1 MSIKQ
6 DLEYIECLNYC
17 LCENIDHE
25 ADAYRLSKAK
35 QILEEKM
42 KDASKEGK
50 EYLQR
55 QYDIVSKK
63 HEDAIN
69 KYYELKTMHNKIAA
83 KLAPEIRK
91 SVEAEMNQNAQQALY
106 QMQQQELDN
115 QQMQQPQY
123 IEQPQAYEQQPDQT
137 QNYEQLQNQQLEYD
151 ENNPD
156 HKKLISSFHKSN
168 MEKVRAAKNLKEDS
182 QLAIEKAKII
192 QELVKQKTANS
203 NTIIKNS
210 QTNLRHSKQKMI
222 NNANNS

>member
-1 MSIKQ
+1 MSVVR
-6 DLEYIECLNYC
+6 DLEYIEQINLCLS
-17 LCENIDHE
+17 EAVDHE

-69 KYYELKTMHNKIAA
+69 KYYELKIMHNKIAA

-91 SVEAEMNQNAQQALY
+91 SVEAEINQNAQQALY

-115 QQMQQPQY
+115 QQMQQNQQVQQPQY
-123 IEQPQAYEQQPDQT
+123 VEQPQIYEVQPQS
-137 QNYEQLQNQQLEYD
+137 QSLEYD

-156 HKKLISSFHKSN
+156 HKKLISSFHKTN
-168 MEKVRAAKNLKEDS
+168 MEKVRAAKNLKEES
-182 QLAIEKAKII
+182 QLAIEKAKILQQTI
-192 QELVKQKTANS
+192 KQRAANS
-203 NTIIKNS
+203 NAIIRNS
-210 QTNLRHSKQKMI
+210 EANLRHSKQKMI
-222 NNANNS
+222 SNTANS

>member
-1 MSIKQ
+1 MSVVR
-6 DLEYIECLNYC
+6 DLEYIEQINLCLS
-17 LCENIDHE
+17 EAVDHE

-91 SVEAEMNQNAQQALY
+91 SVEAEINQNAQQALY

-115 QQMQQPQY
+115 QQMQQNQQVQQPQY
-123 IEQPQAYEQQPDQT
+123 VEQPQIYEVQPQS
-137 QNYEQLQNQQLEYD
+137 QSLEYD

-156 HKKLISSFHKSN
+156 HKKLISSFHKTN
-168 MEKVRAAKNLKEDS
+168 MEKVRAAKNLKEES
-182 QLAIEKAKII
+182 QLAIEKAKILQQI
-192 QELVKQKTANS
+192 IKQRAANS
-203 NTIIKNS
+203 NAIIRNS
-210 QTNLRHSKQKMI
+210 EANLRHSKQKMI
-222 NNANNS
+222 SNTANS

>member
-1 MSIKQ
+1 MSVVQ
-6 DLEYIECLNYC
+6 DLEYIEQINLCLS
-17 LCENIDHE
+17 EAVDHE

-123 IEQPQAYEQQPDQT
+123 VEQPQTYEVQPQT
-137 QNYEQLQNQQLEYD
+137 QSLEYD
-151 ENNPD
+151 ESNPD
-156 HKKLISSFHKSN
+156 HKKLISSFHKIN
-168 MEKVRAAKNLKEDS
+168 MEKVRSAKNLKEES
-182 QLAIEKAKII
+182 QLAVEKAKVL
-192 QELVKQKTANS
+192 QELIKQKTANS
-203 NTIIKNS
+203 NSIIKNS
-210 QTNLRHSKQKMI
+210 EANLRHSKQKMI
-222 NNANNS
+222 SNTANS

>member
-1 MSIKQ
+1 MSVVR
-6 DLEYIECLNYC
+6 DLEYIEQINLCLS
-17 LCENIDHE
+17 EAVDHE

-91 SVEAEMNQNAQQALY
+91 SVEAEINQNAQQALY

-115 QQMQQPQY
+115 QQMQQNQQVQQPQY
-123 IEQPQAYEQQPDQT
+123 VEQPQTYEVQPQS
-137 QNYEQLQNQQLEYD
+137 QSLEYD

-156 HKKLISSFHKSN
+156 HKKLISSFHKTN
-168 MEKVRAAKNLKEDS
+168 MEKVRAAKNLKEES
-182 QLAIEKAKII
+182 QLTIEKAKILQQI
-192 QELVKQKTANS
+192 IKQRAANS
-203 NTIIKNS
+203 NAIIRNS
-210 QTNLRHSKQKMI
+210 EANLRHSKQKMI
-222 NNANNS
+222 SNTANS

>member
-1 MSIKQ
+1 MSIIQ
-6 DLEYIECLNYC
+6 DFEYIEQINLCLS
-17 LCENIDHE
+17 ENIDHE

-115 QQMQQPQY
+115 QQMQSVQQPQY
-123 IEQPQAYEQQPDQT
+123 TEQPQTYEVQPQA
-137 QNYEQLQNQQLEYD
+137 QSLEYD

-156 HKKLISSFHKSN
+156 HKKLVSSFHKSN
-168 MEKVRAAKNLKEDS
+168 MEKVRAAKNLKEET
-182 QLAIEKAKII
+182 QLAIEKAKVL
-192 QELVKQKTANS
+192 QELIKQKTKNS
-203 NTIIKNS
+203 NSIIKNS
-210 QTNLRHSKQKMI
+210 EANLRHSKQKMI
-222 NNANNS
+222 SNTANS

>member
-1 MSIKQ
+1 MSVVQ
-6 DLEYIECLNYC
+6 DLEYIEQINLCLS
-17 LCENIDHE
+17 EAVDHE

-115 QQMQQPQY
+115 QQMQQVQPVQQPQY
-123 IEQPQAYEQQPDQT
+123 VEQPQTYEVQPQA
-137 QNYEQLQNQQLEYD
+137 QSLEYD

-156 HKKLISSFHKSN
+156 HKKLISSFHKTN
-168 MEKVRAAKNLKEDS
+168 MEKVRAAKNLKEES
-182 QLAIEKAKII
+182 QLAVEKAKVL
-192 QELVKQKTANS
+192 QEVIKQKAANS
-203 NTIIKNS
+203 NSIIKNS
-210 QTNLRHSKQKMI
+210 EANLRHSKQKMI
-222 NNANNS
+222 SNTANS

>member
-1 MSIKQ
+1 MSVVQ
-6 DLEYIECLNYC
+6 DLEYIEQINLCLS
-17 LCENIDHE
+17 EAVDHE

-91 SVEAEMNQNAQQALY
+91 SVEAEINQNAQQALY
-106 QMQQQELDN
+106 QMQQQDLDN
-115 QQMQQPQY
+115 QQMQQAQQVQQPQY
-123 IEQPQAYEQQPDQT
+123 VEQPQIYEVQPQS
-137 QNYEQLQNQQLEYD
+137 QSLEYD

-156 HKKLISSFHKSN
+156 HKKLVSSFHKTN
-168 MEKVRAAKNLKEDS
+168 MEKVRAAKNLKEES
-182 QLAIEKAKII
+182 QLAIEKAKILQQI
-192 QELVKQKTANS
+192 IKQRTANS
-203 NTIIKNS
+203 NAIIRNS
-210 QTNLRHSKQKMI
+210 EANLRHSKQKMI
-222 NNANNS
+222 SNTANS

>member
-1 MSIKQ
+1 MSVVR
-6 DLEYIECLNYC
+6 DLEYIEQINLCLS
-17 LCENIDHE
+17 EAVDHE

-91 SVEAEMNQNAQQALY
+91 SVEAEINQNAQQALY

-115 QQMQQPQY
+115 QQMQQNQQVQQPQY
-123 IEQPQAYEQQPDQT
+123 VEQPQIYEVQPQS
-137 QNYEQLQNQQLEYD
+137 QSLEYD

-156 HKKLISSFHKSN
+156 HKKLISSFHKTN
-168 MEKVRAAKNLKEDS
+168 MEKVRAAKNLKEES
-182 QLAIEKAKII
+182 QLAIEKAKILQQTI
-192 QELVKQKTANS
+192 KQRAANS
-203 NTIIKNS
+203 NAIIRNS
-210 QTNLRHSKQKMI
+210 EANLRHSKQKMI
-222 NNANNS
+222 SNTANS

>member
-1 MSIKQ
+1 MSVVQ
-6 DLEYIECLNYC
+6 DLEYIEQINLCLS
-17 LCENIDHE
+17 EAVDHE

-91 SVEAEMNQNAQQALY
+91 SVEAEINQNAQQALY

-115 QQMQQPQY
+115 QQMQQAQQVQQPQY
-123 IEQPQAYEQQPDQT
+123 IEQPQIYEVQPQS
-137 QNYEQLQNQQLEYD
+137 QSLEYD

-156 HKKLISSFHKSN
+156 HKKLVSSFHKTN
-168 MEKVRAAKNLKEDS
+168 MEKVRAAKNLKEES
-182 QLAIEKAKII
+182 QLAIEKAKILQQI
-192 QELVKQKTANS
+192 IKQRTANS
-203 NTIIKNS
+203 NAIIRNS
-210 QTNLRHSKQKMI
+210 EANLRHSKQKMI
-222 NNANNS
+222 SNTANS